1 MVMVSP
7 EELPSRDFNQL
18 LGVKKFW
25 DRIFALG
32 VDKAQFKSKTGA
44 EWTEKETWD
53 APYFLMHSNVS
64 LTSLTTS
71 TP

>member
-25 DRIFALG
+25 DRIFVLG
-32 VDKAQFKSKTGA
+32 VDKAHLLPFSLVEYGSVLHDKSVIR
-44 EWTEKETWD
+44 
-53 APYFLMHSNVS
+53 PYHDG
-64 LTSLTTS
+64 
-71 TP
+71 